1 MDTNRLPVT
10 DLSKLESGYCCPE
23 FKPGDWDHL
32 DLHFRNKRFVRAR
45 TRSLFH
51 IPLNMAPVFARTWD
65 AVKAAGADDP
75 EFVIL
80 SDDESMWHGEHF
92 FSVTKDVP
100 GLDNVRLTGD
110 YVTRV
115 FEGPYRDAYIWVGE
129 MRADVAEMGRNMG
142 RLFFSYTTCPQCA
155 ERRGKNYVV
164 GIAEVL

>member
-1 MDTNRLPVT
+1 VDTNRLPAT
-10 DLSKLESGYCCPE
+10 DLSQLEPGCCCLP
-23 FKPGDWDHL
+23 FKPGAWDKL
-32 DLHFRNKRFVRAR
+32 DLHFRGKRFVRAR

-51 IPLNMAPVFARTWD
+51 IPLNMAPVFARTWE
-65 AVKAAGADDP
+65 AVSAAGAADS

-80 SDDESMWHGEHF
+80 SDDESLWRGEHY

-129 MRADVAEMGRNMG
+129 MRADVAEMGAKMG
-142 RLFFSYTTCPQCA
+142 RLFFYYTTCPKCA

-164 GIAEVL
+164 GVAEVV